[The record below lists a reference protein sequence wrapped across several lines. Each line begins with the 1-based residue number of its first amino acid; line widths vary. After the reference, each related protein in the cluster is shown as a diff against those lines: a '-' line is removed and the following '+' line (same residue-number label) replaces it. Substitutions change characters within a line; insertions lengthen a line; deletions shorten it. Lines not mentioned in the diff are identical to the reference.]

1 MMTFALGRPL
11 IFLCFLPLLLAP
23 CHARDCKTETA
34 SALLQAAVGSGHG
47 CSEKAEVKVC
57 APAGKTVKTWSVRD
71 VSATPNIDYDKEVKN
86 LGGGCVQ
93 VSVTVRARSVI
104 GPSFLEYCPQGS
116 YEGRV
121 ELIHC
126 R

>member
-1 MMTFALGRPL
+1 MAFFSRALVQQERIWGGAMMTFALGRPL

-57 APAGKTVKTWSVRD
+57 ARRPER
-71 VSATPNIDYDKEVKN
+71 
-86 LGGGCVQ
+86 
-93 VSVTVRARSVI
+93 R
-104 GPSFLEYCPQGS
+104 
-116 YEGRV
+116 
-121 ELIHC
+121 
-126 R
+126 